1 MGQNCLV
8 AKKENPKF
16 ATKFLIVV
24 NMTDYEYI
32 LNQAK
37 KFYFTK
43 WDDEEFCNTKSI
55 VPMLFVNLYK

>member
-1 MGQNCLV
+1 
-8 AKKENPKF
+8 
-16 ATKFLIVV
+16 
-24 NMTDYEYI
+24 MTDYEYI